1 MNEERLR
8 QEICDVGASIHGR
21 GLTHGATGNISVRLD
36 DGWLLTPTGSNLGNL
51 DPDRLSRLDESGEH
65 VSGDRPTKESFL
77 HLAVYDQ
84 RPGSGA
90 VVHLHATHSVAVSV
104 LADLDPADLLPPIT
118 AYYVMRVGR
127 LPLVPFHAPG
137 DMKLAEAGR
146 QTAQDHHAMLLA
158 NHGPVVAGT
167 DLSAALDAAEE
178 LEETARLFMLL
189 QGQRTRYLTD
199 DQVAELRKAFPN
211 KA

>member
-1 MNEERLR
+1 MNENRLR

-51 DPDRLSRLDESGEH
+51 GPDRLSRLDGDGNH
-65 VSGDRPTKESFL
+65 VAGDKPTKESFL

-118 AYYVMRVGR
+118 AYYVMRVGK
-127 LPLVPFHAPG
+127 LPLVPFYAPG
-137 DMKLAEAGR
+137 DMNLAQAVRE
-146 QTAQDHHAMLLA
+146 TAAAHHAMLLA

-189 QGQRTRYLTD
+189 QGQRTRNLTEG
-199 DQVAELRKAFPN
+199 QVAALRKAFPN